1 MTTVAALLARLRPN
15 TDLSRLVVRV
25 SEGGLPC
32 VVISR
37 ETLDAWARRDPEGW
51 KEVSAWLGE
60 RGVTLVRI
68 PAAREVAAT
77 A

>member
-1 MTTVAALLARLRPN
+1 MTTTVALLARLRPN

-25 SEGGLPC
+25 SEVGLPW
-32 VVISR
+32 VILSR
-37 ETLDAWARRDPEGW
+37 EALDAWARRDPEGW
-51 KEVSAWLGE
+51 KEVSAWLVE

-77 A
+77 G